1 MKTLSQLIPQPL
13 FNYFEDICQIP
24 RPSKKEEKIRQ
35 FLLGFAAENSL
46 KAKTDKIGNV
56 LILKPATPGMENAPT
71 VILQTHMD
79 MVCEKNSDK
88 VFDFDNDAIE
98 TQIVDG
104 WVKANGTTLGADC
117 GIGIAAQM
125 AVLTS
130 TKIKHGAIEC
140 LITVDEETGLTGAFE
155 LQAGFL
161 TGSVLLN
168 LDSEDEG
175 EIFIGCAGGID
186 TIATFSYKKEEV
198 PTNSVALKLSVA
210 GLLGGHSG
218 DDIDKDRGN
227 ANKILNRFLWSASK
241 KQDIRIADF
250 NGGNLRNAIARE
262 AFVTIVILENEKE
275 NLINNFEEFSSKLK
289 FEFERSEPG
298 LKLIAEEIR
307 IPEFVIDFETQ
318 IKFLKAIYAC
328 PHGVLEMSTRMEG
341 MVESSSNLA
350 AIKFI
355 EGNKILITTSQRS
368 EIESRKHCAAE
379 MVESV
384 FELAGAEV
392 IHTDGY
398 PGWTPNPDSEVVKI
412 TVDSYEKLFGIVP
425 SVRSIHA
432 GLECGLF
439 LEKYP
444 DLDMVSFG
452 PTIRGAHSPD
462 ERLNIEATN
471 KFWKHLVDVLEN
483 IK

>member
-218 DDIDKDRGN
+218 DDIHKDRGN

>member
-1 MKTLSQLIPQPL
+1 MRVLSQLTPQPL

-24 RPSKKEEKIRQ
+24 RPSKKEEKIRK
-35 FLLGFAAENSL
+35 FLLGFAADNNLE
-46 KAKTDKIGNV
+46 AKTDKIGNV
-56 LILKPATPGMENAPT
+56 LILKPATAGMENAPT

-88 VFDFDNDAIE
+88 VFDFDNDVIE

-186 TIATFSYKKEEV
+186 TIATFSYSKKDV
-198 PTNSVALKLSVA
+198 PTNSVALKFSVA

-218 DDIDKDRGN
+218 DDIDKNRGN
-227 ANKILNRFLWSASK
+227 ANKIINRFLWSTSK

-262 AFVTIVILENEKE
+262 AFVIVVIPENEKE
-275 NLINNFEEFSSKLK
+275 KLINSFRIFSDEIN

-298 LKLIAEEIR
+298 LKLTVEDTS
-307 IPEFVIDFETQ
+307 IPKFVIDIETQ
-318 IKFLKAIYAC
+318 IQLVKAISGC
-328 PHGVLEMSTRMEG
+328 LHGVLETSSRMEG
-341 MVESSSNLA
+341 MVETSSNLA
-350 AIKFI
+350 SVKFI
-355 EGNKILITTSQRS
+355 EDNQILVTTSQRS
-368 EIESRKHCAAE
+368 EIESRKYCAAE
-379 MVESV
+379 SVESV
-384 FELAGAEV
+384 FELAGAKV
-392 IHTDGY
+392 INTDGY
-398 PGWTPNPDSEVVKI
+398 PGWVPNPDSKI
-412 TVDSYEKLFGIVP
+412 LKTTVDSYKKIFDIVP
-425 SVRSIHA
+425 NVRSIHA

-444 DLDMVSFG
+444 NLDMVSFG
-452 PTIRGAHSPD
+452 PTIRGAHSPG

-471 KFWKHLVDVLEN
+471 KFWVHLVDVLESIN
-483 IK
+483 

>member
-1 MKTLSQLIPQPL
+1 MKTLSKLAPQPL

-24 RPSKKEEKIRQ
+24 RPSKKEEKIRK
-35 FLLGFAAENSL
+35 FLLDFATDNNLES
-46 KAKTDKIGNV
+46 KTDNIGNV
-56 LILKPATPGMENAPT
+56 LILKPASAGMGNAPT

-98 TQIVDG
+98 TQVVDG

-186 TIATFSYKKEEV
+186 TIATFSYKKEDV
-198 PTNSVALKLSVA
+198 PTNSAALKLTVA

-218 DDIDKDRGN
+218 DDIDKNRGN
-227 ANKILNRFLWSASK
+227 ANKIVNRFLWSVSK

-262 AFVTIVILENEKE
+262 AFVVVIIPENEKE
-275 NLINNFEEFSSKLK
+275 DLIDNFRVFSDEIK
-289 FEFERSEPG
+289 FEFEQSEPG
-298 LKLIAEEIR
+298 LKLTVEETK
-307 IPEFVIDFETQ
+307 IPEFVIDIETQ
-318 IKFLKAIYAC
+318 INLLKAVYAC
-328 PHGVLEMSTRMEG
+328 PHGVLEMSTRMKG
-341 MVESSSNLA
+341 MVETSSNLA
-350 AIKFI
+350 AIKFV
-355 EGNKILITTSQRS
+355 EDNKILITTSQRS
-368 EIESRKHCAAE
+368 EIESRKYCAAE

-384 FELAGAEV
+384 FELAGAKV

-412 TVDSYEKLFGIVP
+412 TVDSYRKLFGIVP
-425 SVRSIHA
+425 NVRSIHA

-462 ERLNIEATN
+462 ERLDIETTD